1 MVVEII
7 MFNFI
12 KYSKFYFIF
21 SGVLILGSLCC
32 LAMFGLNPN
41 IEFTGGSIMEVEYK
55 DARPSNDEIKGALSE
70 LELGDIMVQ
79 PSGESAMILR
89 IKDISEEKHQEILS
103 KLKETHELEE
113 MRFESI
119 GPVIGEELKQKT
131 ILIIILSLSA
141 IIAYVT
147 FAFRKVKSSIKS
159 WQYGI
164 ATLFALGH
172 DVLIPIGVFAVLG
185 RYQGIEISIPVVVGL
200 LTVLGYSVNDTV
212 VVFDRVRENLI
223 RIHSGSLEDIVN
235 KSLNDTLSRSIN
247 TSLTTLFVLLA
258 IFFFGGAT
266 LQYFALALI
275 IGVVA
280 GTYSSIFLASPIL
293 LAWLNYKKFRE

>member
-1 MVVEII
+1 MEI
-7 MFNFI
+7 
-12 KYSKFYFIF
+12 
-21 SGVLILGSLCC
+21 
-32 LAMFGLNPN
+32 
-41 IEFTGGSIMEVEYK
+41 EYK
-55 DARPSNDEIKGALSE
+55 DARPSNDAIKESLAE
-70 LELGDIMVQ
+70 FDLGNIIVQ
-79 PSGESAMILR
+79 PSGDKGVILR
-89 IKDISEEKHQEILS
+89 VKDISEEKHQEALS
-103 KLKETHELEE
+103 KLKETQELEE

-131 ILIIILSLSA
+131 ILIIVLSLIS

-147 FAFRKVKSSIKS
+147 FAFRKTQSSIKP

-164 ATLFALGH
+164 ATLLALGH
-172 DVLIPIGVFAVLG
+172 DVLIPIGAFAFLG
-185 RYQGIEISIPVVVGL
+185 KYLGVEISIPVVVAL

-212 VVFDRVRENLI
+212 VVFDRVRENLVRI
-223 RIHSGSLEDIVN
+223 RGASLEEVVN
-235 KSLNDTLSRSIN
+235 RSLNDTIPRSIN
-247 TSLTTLFVLLA
+247 TSLTTLFVLFA

-293 LAWLNYKKFRE
+293 LAWLRYKRSRE

>member
-1 MVVEII
+1 
-7 MFNFI
+7 
-12 KYSKFYFIF
+12 
-21 SGVLILGSLCC
+21 
-32 LAMFGLNPN
+32 MFGLNPS
-41 IEFTGGSIMEVEYK
+41 IEFTGGSIMEIEYQ
-55 DARPSNDEIKGALSE
+55 DARPSNDAIKESLSE
-70 LELGDIMVQ
+70 FDLGDIIVQ
-79 PSGESAMILR
+79 PSEDRGAILR

-103 KLKETHELEE
+103 KLKESHDLEE

-131 ILIIILSLSA
+131 ILIIVLSLLS

-147 FAFRKVKSSIKS
+147 FAFRKTQSSIKS

-172 DVLIPIGVFAVLG
+172 DVLIPIGAFAILG
-185 RYQGIEISIPVVVGL
+185 QYYGVEISIAVVVAL

-212 VVFDRVRENLI
+212 VVFDRVRENLV
-223 RIHSGSLEDIVN
+223 RMRRNSLQEIVN

-247 TSLTTLFVLLA
+247 TSLTTLFVLFA

-275 IGVVA
+275 IGILA
-280 GTYSSIFLASPIL
+280 GTYSSIFLASPIV
-293 LAWLNYKKFRE
+293 LAWLNYKRSRE

>member
-1 MVVEII
+1 
-7 MFNFI
+7 
-12 KYSKFYFIF
+12 
-21 SGVLILGSLCC
+21 
-32 LAMFGLNPN
+32 
-41 IEFTGGSIMEVEYK
+41 
-55 DARPSNDEIKGALSE
+55 
-70 LELGDIMVQ
+70 
-79 PSGESAMILR
+79 LR

-131 ILIIILSLSA
+131 ILIIILSLLA
-141 IIAYVT
+141 IVAYVT
-147 FAFRKVKSSIKS
+147 FAFRKTQSSIKP

-164 ATLFALGH
+164 ATLLALGH
-172 DVLIPIGVFAVLG
+172 DVLIPIGVFALLG
-185 RYQGIEISIPVVVGL
+185 RYYGIEISIPVVVAL
-200 LTVLGYSVNDTV
+200 LTVLGYSVNNTV

-223 RIHSGSLEDIVN
+223 RIRSNSLEEVVN

-275 IGVVA
+275 IGIVA

-293 LAWLNYKKFRE
+293 LAWLNYKRSRE